1 MLDEPVDENELRPN
15 NLALTLDNILK
26 DYDDSDN
33 SDSDDDDDD
42 QDSDLDSEDEE
53 EALQRELKAIRE
65 EKAKQKAKQEE
76 LERKRQM
83 EESSNEIRLGNPLLR
98 NKLNDKNNNFNIKRS
113 WTEDT
118 VFKNQA
124 PPL

>member
-1 MLDEPVDENELRPN
+1 M
-15 NLALTLDNILK
+15 
-26 DYDDSDN
+26 
-33 SDSDDDDDD
+33 
-42 QDSDLDSEDEE
+42 
-53 EALQRELKAIRE
+53 KAIRE

-83 EESSNEIRLGNPLLR
+83 EENSNEIRLGNPLLR
-98 NKLNDKNNNFNIKRS
+98 NKLHDKNNNFNIKRS

-124 PPL
+124 PPLKKQKRFINDTIRSDFHRKFMDKYIK